1 MEATGGLKG
10 VRELF
15 DKGTP
20 IEYLEGD
27 GNNTLIARIKNELN
41 ISMKKRFD
49 NNHAV
54 KMLLEHYS
62 EWKRN

>member
-10 VRELF
+10 VKELF
-15 DKGTP
+15 DEGTP

-27 GNNTLIARIKNELN
+27 GDNTSIAIIKNELN

-49 NNHAV
+49 KNVV
-54 KMLLEHYS
+54 KM
-62 EWKRN
+62 